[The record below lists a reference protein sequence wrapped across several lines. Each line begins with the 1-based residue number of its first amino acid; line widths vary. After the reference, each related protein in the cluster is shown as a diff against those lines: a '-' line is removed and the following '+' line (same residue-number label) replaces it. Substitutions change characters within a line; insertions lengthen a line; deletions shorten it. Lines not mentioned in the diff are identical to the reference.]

1 MVTPPPPLPQDAP
14 VIDDIAKKKMKLS
27 MINSDPK
34 RKPSFPLSLE
44 LSFVAFQ
51 IKQNK
56 KHLNFF
62 IFFNFFGSKI

>member
-1 MVTPPPPLPQDAP
+1 
-14 VIDDIAKKKMKLS
+14 MKLS

-62 IFFNFFGSKI
+62 IFFISLVAKFKKEIY